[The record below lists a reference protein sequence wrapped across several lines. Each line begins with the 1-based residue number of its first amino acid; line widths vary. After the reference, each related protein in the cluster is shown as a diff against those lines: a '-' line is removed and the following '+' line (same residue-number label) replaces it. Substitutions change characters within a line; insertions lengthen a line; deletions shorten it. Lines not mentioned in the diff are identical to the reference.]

1 MDAGGSIVEYERYL
15 EDRDQARLDAIERY
29 NQDDCEST
37 LGLRTWLEERRLDA
51 EAQFG
56 EIPRFVSDDGHA
68 SEAVAEREAI
78 VADLTAQLLADA
90 PDDEVDARTLLG
102 HMLDWHRREAK
113 PDWWMYF
120 ARQLMSDDELLDD
133 RECISGLVYVG
144 DIGQENRST
153 IQRYAF
159 TPQDHKFKITA
170 LVHDAIDGSYTGE
183 VVRVDDLAGQI
194 DLKRGPTLVAKHP
207 RALIPPPPVPT
218 GVLEDAITRI
228 AEHVI
233 EHGLHAPGPYRAALD
248 LLLRT
253 RRNPSDGPFDRSY
266 LAIQGPPGSG
276 KTTKGAELIV
286 ELAKEGKR
294 VGITAHSHA
303 VIGNL
308 LAAVGKHGAS
318 VRALQKAEDHQRCSD
333 GIVECTDSAKDVEE
347 RYEEFD
353 VIAGTAWLW
362 ARPGMADSVDVL
374 FVDEAGQKSLADVLA
389 VSGATAQL
397 VLLGDPQQLAQP
409 SKGSHPEGAE
419 VSALEH
425 VLGDASTMPSNF
437 GWFLEHT
444 YRMHPKICEFISDVV
459 YEGRLHPAPGEG
471 LERQAVDGFAGLRY
485 MPVEHEGN
493 RSWSIGEVRVV
504 DDMVR
509 GLIGKDWTDRYGQT
523 RPLTLDDILVVT
535 PYNAQVAK
543 LTEALPDGAGVGTVD
558 KFQGQEAPVVIYSMA
573 TSSADDVPRGMEF
586 LYDLHRLNVAVS
598 RAKAQSVVVGSPEL
612 LHVQCRTPVQ
622 LRLASALCS
631 YSRAGI

>member
-1 MDAGGSIVEYERYL
+1 
-15 EDRDQARLDAIERY
+15 
-29 NQDDCEST
+29 
-37 LGLRTWLEERRLDA
+37 
-51 EAQFG
+51 
-56 EIPRFVSDDGHA
+56 
-68 SEAVAEREAI
+68 
-78 VADLTAQLLADA
+78 
-90 PDDEVDARTLLG
+90 
-102 HMLDWHRREAK
+102 
-113 PDWWMYF
+113 
-120 ARQLMSDDELLDD
+120 
-133 RECISGLVYVG
+133 
-144 DIGQENRST
+144 
-153 IQRYAF
+153 
-159 TPQDHKFKITA
+159 
-170 LVHDAIDGSYTGE
+170 
-183 VVRVDDLAGQI
+183 
-194 DLKRGPTLVAKHP
+194 
-207 RALIPPPPVPT
+207 LIPQPPVNT
-218 GVLEDAITRI
+218 GILENAITRV

-253 RRNPSDGPFDRSY
+253 RRDPSDGPFDRSY

-286 ELAKEGKR
+286 ELVKEGKR

-308 LAAVGKHGAS
+308 LEAVGKRGAS
-318 VRALQKAEDHQRCSD
+318 VRALQKAEDHQRCWD

-362 ARPGMADSVDVL
+362 ARPGMAGSVDVL

-389 VSGATAQL
+389 VSGATTQL

-425 VLGDASTMPSNF
+425 VLGDASTMPEDL

-444 YRMHPKICEFISDVV
+444 YRMHPTICEFISEVV

-471 LERQAVDGFAGLRY
+471 LEHQAVDGFAGLQY
-485 MPVEHEGN
+485 VPVVHEGN
-493 RSWSIGEVRVV
+493 RSWSIGEVEVV
-504 DDMVR
+504 DEMVR

-543 LTEALPDGAGVGTVD
+543 LTEALPDGARIGTVD

-586 LYDLHRLNVAVS
+586 LYDVHRMNVAVS
-598 RAKAQSVVVGSPEL
+598 RARAVSAIVASPKL
-612 LHVQCRTPVQ
+612 LRVPCRTPVQ
-622 LRLASALCS
+622 LRLANALCDFRES
-631 YSRAGI
+631 WHRGVRI